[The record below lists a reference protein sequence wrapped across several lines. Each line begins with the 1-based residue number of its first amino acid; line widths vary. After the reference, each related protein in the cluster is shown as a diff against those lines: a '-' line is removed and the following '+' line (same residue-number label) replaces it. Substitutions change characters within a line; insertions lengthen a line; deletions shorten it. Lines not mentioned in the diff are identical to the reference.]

1 MAGAARTKL
10 SKTPQAI
17 NQMEVTSL
25 TLVIIQA
32 LYSIGEQILAAFE
45 DLCDS
50 LKEMGNASSSTL
62 RLMFLHKLDKALS
75 NNLTELELETFKYFS
90 FSGPLE
96 DVLAKY
102 VMCKKSTIA
111 PKSKSSHKHSPS
123 LTTAA
128 KSASALA
135 PKKPKVD
142 TSTSEATLQHP
153 KPWPKPIHVKSSKAS
168 SDTVTV
174 QVKSESDSNTRS
186 QTQKP
191 SAVSNKTASSSC
203 HCIPDNNVSM
213 ASSSK
218 GKGKGKIVI
227 SDVSDSEVI
236 VEDMYYSTKI
246 PAHGIQGC
254 KLTEKPEFMDQ
265 LVEYFGHAQ
274 TLQNVLNSSASVAI
288 CSGML
293 APLGTFL
300 QCVTVLPKPVNKIL
314 TPACMNVKG
323 VIRATKDL
331 NLSLS
336 SYASLLYQAS
346 FLSKDILVFNGLQE
360 ACSHLND
367 QISALSCSINSA

>member
-1 MAGAARTKL
+1 
-10 SKTPQAI
+10 
-17 NQMEVTSL
+17 
-25 TLVIIQA
+25 
-32 LYSIGEQILAAFE
+32 
-45 DLCDS
+45 
-50 LKEMGNASSSTL
+50 
-62 RLMFLHKLDKALS
+62 
-75 NNLTELELETFKYFS
+75 
-90 FSGPLE
+90 
-96 DVLAKY
+96 
-102 VMCKKSTIA
+102 MCKKSTIA

-174 QVKSESDSNTRS
+174 QVKSESDSQNTRS

-314 TPACMNVKG
+314 TPACMNHISSLLKNESDKSSDLWSPPLDYA
-323 VIRATKDL
+323 RREKDKDKYGQMTRRVL
-331 NLSLS
+331 YKNHHMRRLSLLRLS
-336 SYASLLYQAS
+336 ATALLNYGAR
-346 FLSKDILVFNGLQE
+346 
-360 ACSHLND
+360 
-367 QISALSCSINSA
+367 